1 MNISLRFL
9 RGECFDL
16 DNEQRGGFAIQVA
29 SFVDRY

>member
-9 RGECFDL
+9 RGECSDL
-16 DNEQRGGFAIQVA
+16 DNEQSGFFATQVA